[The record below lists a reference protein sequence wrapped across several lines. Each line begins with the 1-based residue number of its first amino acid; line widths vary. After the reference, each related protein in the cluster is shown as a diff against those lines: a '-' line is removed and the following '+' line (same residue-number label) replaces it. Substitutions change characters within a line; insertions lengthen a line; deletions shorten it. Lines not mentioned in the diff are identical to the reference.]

1 MEARFAALKS
11 RYFWLPIVSLVVLAL
26 TWTATLSPILLLG
39 IGLLLVATVFVAV
52 HHAEVV
58 ALRVGEPFGSLVLAV
73 SVTVIEVGMIVV
85 LILESPNTSQSL
97 ARDAIFAAVMISM
110 NGIIGLSLLVRTSR
124 GRLATFI
131 PTGIIGAVAVLASL
145 SALTLVLP
153 AFTVSSSGP
162 TFTTP
167 QLIFAAVTSLVLYV
181 AWLRFLTGQHRD
193 YFLPLP
199 EDAEHHTAAH
209 VLPPSAKVA
218 WVSFVSLVAS
228 LVGVVGLAHV
238 SSPLIKSVVSEFTL
252 PGTVIGVSIAAIVL
266 LPETVS
272 AIRAARAGRTQ
283 TSLNLGYGSAIASI
297 GLSIPV
303 LAILAVVTGYELNLG
318 LDNPS
323 IVLLLLTVLVSLLTV
338 IPGRASHLNGWI
350 HVSILGAFLAFVIMP

>member
-11 RYFWLPIVSLVVLAL
+11 RYFVVPAVSLVVLFL
-26 TWTATLSPILLLG
+26 TWSAPLTPILLFIIG
-39 IGLLLVATVFVAV
+39 GLLIATVFVAV

-85 LILESPNTSQSL
+85 LILESPDTSQSL

-110 NGIIGLSLLVRTSR
+110 NGIIGISLLVRTSR

-145 SALTLVLP
+145 SAFTLVLP
-153 AFTVSSSGP
+153 
-162 TFTTP
+162 TFTTSASGQTFTIG
-167 QLIFAAVTSLVLYV
+167 QLIFAALASLVLYI

-199 EDAEHHTAAH
+199 EDSENHTAAH
-209 VLPPSAKVA
+209 VLPPTTRVA
-218 WVSFVSLVAS
+218 VISFLALIAS

-238 SSPLIKSVVSEFTL
+238 SSPLIKSVVLEFDL
-252 PGTVIGVSIAAIVL
+252 PGAVIGVSIAAIVL
-266 LPETVS
+266 LPETLS
-272 AIRAARAGRTQ
+272 AVRAARAGRTQ

-303 LAILAVVTGYELNLG
+303 LAILALLTGYDLNLG
-318 LDNPS
+318 LDYVG

-350 HVSILGAFLAFVIMP
+350 HVTILGAFLAFVIMP